1 MSVSH
6 QYLRDSERPATLLAL
21 WKSKR
26 ETDSTRRFYL
36 YFSES
41 VSAGLPRPEP
51 FVPLDASAGDA
62 ATASDGDDAVH
73 DLTASDGSSALQTLK
88 RLVGAGGGKSKSG
101 DSGASKSPPKSPPVS
116 PRQPQRVVSPAPT
129 SKANAPAVSASPT
142 STSRAVAKP
151 SRSLTEAAVLKSK
164 IESPYRTI
172 PSDLWSDAAEQ
183 DTAPTPA
190 PAAAS
195 APAAAPVASMPSS
208 DMQFLEDLLNQPIA
222 GGVDDLR
229 ALEAARQ
236 AEPKDNDDDDNDDD
250 DGFRMSL
257 IDRPNDEFMKT
268 IKLSDVAPPAEKPA
282 AKARASVEYDA
293 DTLDKLAASWLE
305 SAAGDAAPAATK
317 KAPVAAI
324 ASIDQMLAGL
334 DDGDGDPLQLQ
345 AISAPPE
352 VDDSAYCQIPKGL
365 SRPSFL
371 KPAGQEPQLFAAKIQ
386 RITSQR
392 KVEIEPALEDAD
404 ELLAELAADENVQ
417 RALSPSEEL
426 SSWTQR
432 ASIHEAAAAAKSAAA
447 AAKSKATAAGAPV
460 EKDEWDFELELEQ
473 AQEQLA
479 KELADLNR

>member
-1 MSVSH
+1 VSC

-88 RLVGAGGGKSKSG
+88 RLVGAGGSKSKSS

-116 PRQPQRVVSPAPT
+116 PRQPQRVVSPAPA
-129 SKANAPAVSASPT
+129 SKANAPTPSAS
-142 STSRAVAKP
+142 SSARAVAKP
-151 SRSLTEAAVLKSK
+151 NRSLTEAAVLKSK

-172 PSDLWSDAAEQ
+172 PGDLWSDAAEQ
-183 DTAPTPA
+183 DTAPA
-190 PAAAS
+190 AAAS
-195 APAAAPVASMPSS
+195 APAAAAAVAPMPSS

-236 AEPKDNDDDDNDDD
+236 AEPKGDDDNDDDD

-268 IKLSDVAPPAEKPA
+268 IKLSDAAPAAEKPA
-282 AKARASVEYDA
+282 AKRAAAQARASVEYDA

-305 SAAGDAAPAATK
+305 SAAGDAPAAAPNK

-447 AAKSKATAAGAPV
+447 AAKSAAPAAAPV